1 MNFKNWLLS
10 EEIFP
15 NKTAT
20 VYHRTKDLSTVSKI
34 LSSGFKAGEGCTY
47 GCGLYTTFALESQF
61 KSYMSGYGDY
71 IVKFKVTDLD
81 KYLIC
86 QLSTAK
92 YILGNDYS
100 ISSQF
105 KKFNIQADPN
115 QLKEYDY
122 VQEKIVYSSDLAIDI
137 YSDHHEITSK
147 CKGIIFR
154 GQNDGYVLVKYEP
167 VNDGTINMLG
177 YSEAE
182 VKDLLK
188 MRNLQNNKEWITQTK
203 QAKISQIEKL
213 PEKRKEEFAQLNKNP
228 NEAIQE
234 LISKNEVS
242 KIISILKNNNYFE
255 LNFKKSN
262 LPQNKINQLGK
273 LILKYKKDLN
283 SEDVTEVLSHVSNPS
298 TISDNIKELVSSFDL
313 SDLEIYNIL
322 NNSNFKEEV
331 ANIIGEEKIKDL
343 KGYWVYSLLQYSKN
357 IDEVKFFT
365 KILNEKEISELEDN
379 KIVTIIL
386 KHDDNLPEIISIF
399 KNQIGKINAL
409 HVEAGLISKTKH
421 PKEMIDL
428 LLKYIKDISPS
439 VAFAMVKYYPPN
451 EVDNVMNKI
460 GIEKLGKMHDGYIG
474 NLIETAA
481 DPVKMANYFKDYLY
495 KFSLAEIGNIFYK
508 NNLDPKVAQEL
519 KSIFKKYNKD
529 YSKVSWE

>member
-71 IVKFKVTDLD
+71 IIKFKVTDLD

-167 VNDGTINMLG
+167 INDGTISMLG

-203 QAKISQIEKL
+203 QGKISQVEKL
-213 PEKRKEEFAQLNKNP
+213 PEKRKEEFAQLSKKP

-273 LILKYKKDLN
+273 LILKYKKDFN
-283 SEDVTEVLSHVSNPS
+283 SADLAEVLACVSNPS
-298 TISDNIKELVSSFDL
+298 TISDNIDELVDDLELSHYEIYSMLKHSKHKKEIVNMIGKERIEELSNYHIYSLVRYADNIDAIKDFVDIFGEESINFEGKDVTTIIKRYDDHL
-313 SDLEIYNIL
+313 SDIMYIL
-322 NNSNFKEEV
+322 RNSIEHLDYLIV
-331 ANIIGEEKIKDL
+331 MDL
-343 KGYWVYSLLQYSKN
+343 
-357 IDEVKFFT
+357 I
-365 KILNEKEISELEDN
+365 
-379 KIVTIIL
+379 
-386 KHDDNLPEIISIF
+386 H
-399 KNQIGKINAL
+399 
-409 HVEAGLISKTKH
+409 KTKH
-421 PKEMIDL
+421 PKEMIDSF
-428 LLKYIKDISPS
+428 LKYRKNITGDI
-439 VAFAMVKYYPPN
+439 AFTMIRYYPDPY
-451 EVDNVMNKI
+451 KI
-460 GIEKLGKMHDGYIG
+460 INILGKEILEKIHEGFIG
-474 NLIETAA
+474 NLIGTAA
-481 DPVKMANYFKDYLY
+481 DPIKMANYLKDYLH
-495 KFSLAEIGNIFYK
+495 KLSLGEISDIFYNK
-508 NNLDPKVAQEL
+508 NFNPKVEDEL
-519 KSIFKKYNKD
+519 KNIIMKYNKE
-529 YSKVSWE
+529 YHGY